1 MGDRPRFLWG
11 IPLRGP
17 LSHRLSVSFRTIMIM
32 MVVPAIISV
41 LMMIGFSQLYYS
53 FLSRAE
59 RINDLNAVVVDTLT
73 NELFNIVAGR
83 GSFEDGPQEELL
95 RGVNDTLDSLIKEGA
110 ASRLEL
116 TVARRTGD
124 TLGGYIE
131 QLGQQMERGATV
143 EENFLVHEEIRNVSS
158 LMADMFRDAVSTE
171 IQAATKT
178 SRQLRTVLAVT
189 TALEAA
195 LIVFALVF
203 IKSSQRTLSSAV
215 ADPIKELQAFAGRI
229 ADGHLSERTPEPD
242 VDELRALSNSLN
254 TMAGRLAGLMEEN
267 RLEQESLK
275 KSELRVLQA
284 QVTPHFLYN
293 TLDAIVWLAEAK
305 RTEEVISITRAL
317 SDFYRISLS
326 DGHDWITLAQ
336 EEEHLRGYLTIQKI
350 RYRDILD
357 YEIDIQPGLRTEMI
371 LKLSIQPL
379 VENAIYHGI
388 RNRRGGGLITVRVW
402 KERGQ
407 LHVCVSDNGAG
418 MSRERLFELR
428 QMMAGRHEGDLSGFG
443 LFNVDQR
450 IKLYYAQA
458 QGLHIE
464 SEQGQG
470 SSISFHVPVM
480 EKETHRV

>member
-1 MGDRPRFLWG
+1 MGDRPRLLWG

-59 RINDLNAVVVDTLT
+59 RINDLNTVVVDTLT

-124 TLGGYIE
+124 TLGSYIKRLGE
-131 QLGQQMERGATV
+131 QMKRGATV

-171 IQAATKT
+171 IQAATQT
-178 SRQLRTVLAVT
+178 GRQLRTVLAVT

-195 LIVFALVF
+195 LIVFALAF

-215 ADPIKELQAFAGRI
+215 AEPIKELQAFAGRI

-254 TMAGRLAGLMEEN
+254 TMAGRLGGLMEEN

-305 RTEEVISITRAL
+305 KTEEVISITRAL

-402 KERGQ
+402 KEQGQ

-450 IKLYYAQA
+450 IKLYYAQP

-480 EKETHRV
+480 EKETQRV

>member
-1 MGDRPRFLWG
+1 
-11 IPLRGP
+11 
-17 LSHRLSVSFRTIMIM
+17 
-32 MVVPAIISV
+32 
-41 LMMIGFSQLYYS
+41 
-53 FLSRAE
+53 
-59 RINDLNAVVVDTLT
+59 
-73 NELFNIVAGR
+73 
-83 GSFEDGPQEELL
+83 
-95 RGVNDTLDSLIKEGA
+95 
-110 ASRLEL
+110 
-116 TVARRTGD
+116 
-124 TLGGYIE
+124 
-131 QLGQQMERGATV
+131 
-143 EENFLVHEEIRNVSS
+143 
-158 LMADMFRDAVSTE
+158 
-171 IQAATKT
+171 
-178 SRQLRTVLAVT
+178 
-189 TALEAA
+189 
-195 LIVFALVF
+195 
-203 IKSSQRTLSSAV
+203 
-215 ADPIKELQAFAGRI
+215 
-229 ADGHLSERTPEPD
+229 
-242 VDELRALSNSLN
+242 
-254 TMAGRLAGLMEEN
+254 MEEN

-305 RTEEVISITRAL
+305 KTEEVISITRAL

-402 KERGQ
+402 KDEGQ

-418 MSRERLFELR
+418 MSKERLLELR

-480 EKETHRV
+480 EKETQRV

>member
-1 MGDRPRFLWG
+1 MSEYPRFLWG

-17 LSHRLSVSFRTIMIM
+17 LSHRLSISFRTIMIM
-32 MVVPAIISV
+32 MVLPAIISV
-41 LMMIGFSQLYYS
+41 AMMIGFSQLYYS

-59 RINDLNAVVVDTLT
+59 RINSLTSVVVALPG
-73 NELFNIVAGR
+73 ELFSIVAGR
-83 GSFEDGPQEELL
+83 GSFEEGPQEGMMEL
-95 RGVNDTLDSLIKEGA
+95 VNGTLDSLITEGA
-110 ASRLEL
+110 SSGMEL

-124 TLGGYIE
+124 TLGGYIA
-131 QLGQQMERGATV
+131 QLGEQMKRSAPV
-143 EENFLVHEEIRNVSS
+143 EENFAVLEEIRNVSA

-171 IQAATKT
+171 IQAATKA
-178 SRQLRTVLAVT
+178 SLQLRSVLVIT

-195 LIVFALVF
+195 LVAFAMVFV
-203 IKSSQRTLSSAV
+203 KSSQKALSSAV
-215 ADPIKELQAFAGRI
+215 ADPIRELQSFAGRI
-229 ADGHLSERTPEPD
+229 ADGHLNERTPEPD
-242 VDELRALSNSLN
+242 VDELRALSFSLN
-254 TMAGRLAGLMEEN
+254 TMAGRLGELMEEN

-305 RTEEVISITRAL
+305 KTEEVISITRAL

-388 RNRRGGGLITVRVW
+388 RNRRGGGLIAVKVW
-402 KERGQ
+402 KEAGQ

-418 MSRERLFELR
+418 MTKERLGELR
-428 QMMAGRHEGDLSGFG
+428 QMMSGHHGGDLSGFG

-450 IKLYYAQA
+450 IKLYYGQA
-458 QGLHIE
+458 QGLDIQ
-464 SEQGQG
+464 SEEGQG

-480 EKETHRV
+480 DKRK